1 MYILSEKSLSFL
13 ALNDREVSGV
23 LKKNN
28 LYFSDDQICA
38 GSKIDKDAHY
48 NLVFEYKTLY
58 HDRDDIIHKM

>member
-1 MYILSEKSLSFL
+1 M

>member
-1 MYILSEKSLSFL
+1 M

-58 HDRDDIIHKM
+58 VSSKIQQTKIAVTKI